1 MPKRKD
7 TPVRENK
14 VISLEKRAEDAEK
27 PFFEQ
32 LLQEGARKLLQAA
45 IENEII
51 EYIQFHQDRRDE
63 DGQRLVVRNGH
74 LPEREIVSGVGP
86 IKVRQPRVR
95 HRDGGQFSSAIL
107 PKYMRRTPSVDALIP
122 ALYLKGISTGDFSE
136 ALAAILG
143 EQASGLSATNIV
155 RLKAG
160 WEDDY
165 KVWCQRDLSQ
175 KRYVYWWAD
184 GIYFYVRL
192 DEDRSCVLVLIGAT
206 EDGNKELLAVV
217 DGYRESAQSWRELLG
232 QLKRMGLSSAPK
244 LAIGDGSL
252 GFWVALQE
260 EYGQVA
266 QQRCWVHKTANI
278 LDKMPKSV
286 QGKAKQLIH
295 EMYLAPTRKA
305 ALAAYDQFI
314 SSYQVKFPKACE
326 CLQKDKAV
334 LFTFYDFPAQHW
346 SHLRT
351 TNPIESTFATVRLR
365 TQRTKGSGSR
375 IATLTMV
382 FKLGLEAQKHW
393 RRLNGAELVAKVIA
407 GVKFVDGEEVTKQAA

>member
-1 MPKRKD
+1 
-7 TPVRENK
+7 VRENK
-14 VISLEKRAEDAEK
+14 VISLEKRAEDEEK

-45 IENEII
+45 IENEIT

-63 DGQRLVVRNGH
+63 GGQRLVVRNGH

-143 EQASGLSATNIV
+143 ENASGLSATNIV

-165 KVWCQRDLSQ
+165 KRWCQRDLNQ

-184 GIYFYVRL
+184 GIYFNVRL
-192 DEDRSCVLVLIGAT
+192 DEERSCVLVLIGAT

-393 RRLNGAELVAKVIA
+393 RRLNGAELVAKVIT